1 MTNASNPN
9 KDKLIIFDT
18 TLRDGE
24 QSPGVTLTVNE
35 KIEIAKQ
42 LSSLGVDILEA
53 GFPVAS
59 QGDFDAVERI
69 ATEVGPLMVGR
80 EAIGKPMVRTRT
92 NIRSGCSGCE
102 EKREES
108 LSCASH
114 HFPAYYSFVSL
125 RCNHSTSPLHVHTA
139 TWSKLCPSDCLISDQ
154 PSTFFFL
161 L

>member
-1 MTNASNPN
+1 MTINRNN

-69 ATEVGPLMVGR
+69 ATEVGPLMIGR
-80 EAIGKPMVRTRT
+80 ESIGKPMVR
-92 NIRSGCSGCE
+92 
-102 EKREES
+102 KD
-108 LSCASH
+108 
-114 HFPAYYSFVSL
+114 
-125 RCNHSTSPLHVHTA
+125 
-139 TWSKLCPSDCLISDQ
+139 K
-154 PSTFFFL
+154 
-161 L
+161 

>member
-1 MTNASNPN
+1 MTIKNN
-9 KDKLIIFDT
+9 KEKLIIFDT

-42 LSSLGVDILEA
+42 LSRLGVDVLEA

-80 EAIGKPMVRTRT
+80 DAIGKPM
-92 NIRSGCSGCE
+92 
-102 EKREES
+102 
-108 LSCASH
+108 
-114 HFPAYYSFVSL
+114 
-125 RCNHSTSPLHVHTA
+125 
-139 TWSKLCPSDCLISDQ
+139 
-154 PSTFFFL
+154 
-161 L
+161 

>member
-1 MTNASNPN
+1 MTNANSPNN

-80 EAIGKPMVRTRT
+80 EAIGKSMVRTRT
-92 NIRSGCSGCE
+92 NVDLSLWPW
-102 EKREES
+102 RE
-108 LSCASH
+108 
-114 HFPAYYSFVSL
+114 
-125 RCNHSTSPLHVHTA
+125 
-139 TWSKLCPSDCLISDQ
+139 
-154 PSTFFFL
+154 
-161 L
+161 